1 MSEEWKK
8 SLHKDENYRKWL
20 YAAEQDIY
28 NKFDLWFILIL
39 EREMINFITT
49 NTGIVFKYDPET
61 AGRSWVWNEL
71 ETHSTI
77 KISKVFYFNIS
88 DLLNPPSPNQDFE
101 NYIYEFQFG
110 TFSDDYIV
118 IPSYILNIK
127 NDVYISKDINLSRSI
142 FAAERNVSIF
152 GRLSRI
158 LNHSNPIF
166 IGGGASEAI
175 PYNIFS
181 ELLSKFPNSYEV
193 DRYADAR
200 VHMIL
205 EQYLEG
211 MKDARGL
218 YETYLNKI
226 APKITSN
233 LDLRVINELEIEKY
247 TLLRDTIENALST
260 KQHWSEK
267 DWQKLMVQFLLLLF
281 PKYILVIEN
290 ITIHDY
296 YSIPG
301 KKKDRYIDIGLVDS
315 NGNLDII
322 EVKKPFDNK
331 ILRRTEYRGNSIPT
345 SELSGGIM
353 QAEKYLFHLSKWGTK
368 GEDNL
373 TKKYATKLPY
383 GMSIHISN
391 PKAIIIVGRD
401 QIGNGNMTENQKL
414 DFEIIK
420 RKYTNMMD
428 IVTYDDLL
436 RRLNRT
442 ISALKN

>member
-247 TLLRDTIENALST
+247 TLLRDTIENALIT

>member
-1 MSEEWKK
+1 
-8 SLHKDENYRKWL
+8 
-20 YAAEQDIY
+20 
-28 NKFDLWFILIL
+28 
-39 EREMINFITT
+39 MIDFITT
-49 NTGIVFKYDPET
+49 NTGIVLKYDPET
-61 AGRSWVWNEL
+61 AGTSWVWNEL
-71 ETHSTI
+71 KTHSTVT
-77 KISKVFYFNIS
+77 ISKVFYFNIS
-88 DLLNPPSPNQDFE
+88 DLLNPPSPNQDFDS
-101 NYIYEFQFG
+101 YFYEFQFG
-110 TFSDDYIV
+110 TFSGSV
-118 IPSYILNIK
+118 
-127 NDVYISKDINLSRSI
+127 
-142 FAAERNVSIF
+142 FAAERNISIF

-158 LNHSNPIF
+158 LNHSNPIY
-166 IGGGASEAI
+166 IGGDSAEAI
-175 PYNIFS
+175 PSNVFS

-200 VHMIL
+200 VHTIL

-226 APKITSN
+226 EPIRKSN
-233 LDLRVINELEIEKY
+233 LDLTTIKELEIEKY
-247 TLLRDTIENALST
+247 TLIRDTIENALST

-281 PKYILVIEN
+281 PKYIHVIEN

-322 EVKKPFDNK
+322 EVKKPFDDK
-331 ILRRTEYRGNSIPT
+331 ILRRTKYRGNSIPT

-373 TKKYATKLPY
+373 TKKYASELPS

-428 IVTYDDLL
+428 IITYDDLL

-442 ISALKN
+442 ISALKK